1 MYKENFKH
9 YVEYIREWEALYDP
23 FDPATQFGR
32 KLMVDVLSDAMNV
45 EPKQIELLINNN
57 NVDPDRFYEATC

>member
-1 MYKENFKH
+1 MTKENFKH

-32 KLMVDVLSDAMNV
+32 KLMVDVLADAMNV
-45 EPKQIELLINNN
+45 DIE
-57 NVDPDRFYEATC
+57 VAKS

>member
-1 MYKENFKH
+1 MTKENFKH

-32 KLMVDVLSDAMNV
+32 KLMIDVLADAMNV
-45 EPKQIELLINNN
+45 EPKQIALLINNDG
-57 NVDPDRFYEATC
+57 DPDKFYEAIC

>member
-1 MYKENFKH
+1 MTKENFKH

-32 KLMVDVLSDAMNV
+32 KLMIDVLADAMNV
-45 EPKQIELLINNN
+45 EPKQIELLINNDS
-57 NVDPDRFYEATC
+57 DPDRFYETTC